1 VDQGYPPHLDEGTM
15 EIIRNHQSGFTLLE
29 LLIAISIFAVGLLSI
44 AGMQI
49 TAIRTNSSANTLTA
63 GSALAAG
70 ILEEILAW
78 PADEPPLSTN
88 STDNAWDF
96 DPSKTSSSFTTFI
109 NGSGQYT
116 GTYSVATNYNG
127 NADMSRITVVVTGN
141 GRSSTVVGFKRVE

>member
-1 VDQGYPPHLDEGTM
+1 MTSMRPNQ
-15 EIIRNHQSGFTLLE
+15 QGFTLLE
-29 LLIAISIFAVGLLSI
+29 LLIAISIFAIGLLSI

-78 PADEPPLSTN
+78 PADETKVKNLST
-88 STDNAWDF
+88 DIAWDF
-96 DPSKTSSSFTTFI
+96 DATASTAYTKFI

-116 GTYSVATNYNG
+116 ATYSVTPNYNG
-127 NADMSRITVVVTGN
+127 NADLSRITVVVTGN
-141 GRSSTVVGFKRVE
+141 GRSSSVIGFKRVL

>member
-1 VDQGYPPHLDEGTM
+1 M
-15 EIIRNHQSGFTLLE
+15 ENIRHNQQGFTLLE
-29 LLIAISIFAVGLLSI
+29 LLIAISIFAIGLLSI

-70 ILEEILAW
+70 ILEEVLSW
-78 PADEPPLSTN
+78 PADTGVLKAN
-88 STDNAWDF
+88 ATDAAWDF
-96 DPSKTSSSFTTFI
+96 DPDPGATMNQKFI

-116 GTYSVATNYNG
+116 GSYSVTTNYNG
-127 NADMSRITVVVTGN
+127 NTDMSRITVVVTGN

>member
-1 VDQGYPPHLDEGTM
+1 MQTLGQ
-15 EIIRNHQSGFTLLE
+15 NQQGFTLLE

-78 PADEPPLSTN
+78 PATEPVLKAN
-88 STDNAWDF
+88 SASNAWDF
-96 DPSKTSSSFTTFI
+96 DPAPGATLTQKFV

-116 GTYSVATNYNG
+116 GLFSVNTNYNG
-127 NADMSRITVVVTGN
+127 NTDLSRITVVVTGN
-141 GRSSTVVGFKRVE
+141 GKSTTVVGFKRVE

>member
-1 VDQGYPPHLDEGTM
+1 M
-15 EIIRNHQSGFTLLE
+15 KNIRSNQQGFTLLE
-29 LLIAISIFAVGLLSI
+29 LLIAISIFAIGLLSI

-70 ILEEILAW
+70 ILEEVLAW
-78 PADEPPLSTN
+78 PANTGVLKTN
-88 STDNAWDF
+88 ATDTAWDF
-96 DPSKTSSSFTTFI
+96 DPDPGATMNQKFI

-116 GTYSVATNYNG
+116 GTYSIATNYNG
-127 NADMSRITVVVTGN
+127 NTDLSRITVVVTGN

>member
-1 VDQGYPPHLDEGTM
+1 M
-15 EIIRNHQSGFTLLE
+15 ENIRSNQQGFTLLE
-29 LLIAISIFAVGLLSI
+29 LLIAISIFAIGLLSI

-70 ILEEILAW
+70 ILEEVLAW
-78 PADEPPLSTN
+78 PANTGVLKTN
-88 STDNAWDF
+88 ATDTAWDF
-96 DPSKTSSSFTTFI
+96 DPDPGATMNQKFI

-116 GTYSVATNYNG
+116 GTYSIATNYNG
-127 NADMSRITVVVTGN
+127 NTDLSRITVVVTGN

>member
-1 VDQGYPPHLDEGTM
+1 MKNLRQ
-15 EIIRNHQSGFTLLE
+15 NQQGFTLLE

-44 AGMQI
+44 ASMQI

-78 PADEPPLSTN
+78 PADEGVLASN
-88 STDNAWDF
+88 SSNNAWDF
-96 DPSKTSSSFTTFI
+96 ALANESPSYQTFI

-116 GTYSVATNYNG
+116 ASYSVNTGYEG
-127 NADMSRITVVVTGN
+127 NSNLSRITVVVTGN
-141 GRSSTVVGFKRVE
+141 GRTSTVVGFKRVE

>member
-1 VDQGYPPHLDEGTM
+1 MKTLRKNQ
-15 EIIRNHQSGFTLLE
+15 QGFTLLE
-29 LLIAISIFAVGLLSI
+29 LLIAISIFAIGLLSI

-78 PADEPPLSTN
+78 PADTGVLKANATN
-88 STDNAWDF
+88 SAWDF
-96 DPSKTSSSFTTFI
+96 DPDPGATMNQKFI

-127 NADMSRITVVVTGN
+127 NTDLSRITVVVTGN
-141 GRSSTVVGFKRVE
+141 GRTSTVVGFKRVE